1 MTRKYT
7 ADGLE
12 DDLNHD
18 PLYQAGVKHLK
29 DLADRAGNIVE
40 GHFVTRD
47 QAANQA
53 ADDAEAVDDMKY
65 LSYVEGYLDG
75 GGQITQEIYNRCDEI
90 ERRNRRKQGF

>member
-1 MTRKYT
+1 MVKKYT

-29 DLADRAGNIVE
+29 ELADRAGNIVE
-40 GHFVTRD
+40 GHFVEPP
-47 QAANQA
+47 QVNQ
-53 ADDAEAVDDMKY
+53 DTEAVDDMRY

-75 GGQITQEIYNRCDEI
+75 GGKLTQEIYNRCDEI